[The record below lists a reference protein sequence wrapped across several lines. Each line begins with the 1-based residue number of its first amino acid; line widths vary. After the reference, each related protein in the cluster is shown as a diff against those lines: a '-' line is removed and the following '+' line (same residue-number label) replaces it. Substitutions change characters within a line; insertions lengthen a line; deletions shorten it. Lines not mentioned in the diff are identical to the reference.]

1 MFSLEINEE
10 VSLKLLEKKDA
21 EDLFNLV
28 DESRKYLREWLP
40 WVDNME
46 KAADYDPIIETW
58 LKQFASNDG
67 FQTGI
72 LYKGQLSGMAGFH
85 EIDWV
90 NKKTSIGY
98 WLGESFQGLGIM
110 TVVVKRLIDVAFS
123 EYGLNRV
130 EIQCGVQNK
139 KSRAIPE
146 RLELEQEGI
155 IRDAEYLYNHFHDCV
170 LYSIL
175 SREWPRK

>member
-1 MFSLEINEE
+1 
-10 VSLKLLEKKDA
+10 
-21 EDLFNLV
+21 
-28 DESRKYLREWLP
+28 
-40 WVDNME
+40 
-46 KAADYDPIIETW
+46 PIIETW

-90 NKKTSIGY
+90 NKRTSVGY
-98 WLGESFQGLGIM
+98 GLGESFQGLGIM
-110 TVVVKRLIDVAFS
+110 TGVVKRLIDVAFS

-146 RLELEQEGI
+146 RLELEQERM
-155 IRDAEYLYNHFHDCV
+155 IRNGEFVYKHCHDSV
-170 LYSIL
+170 LYSM
-175 SREWPRK
+175 SAREWPRKELRRRT